1 MERGVKVT
9 GAAVSSDILTPDAP
23 LAIAWPELFA
33 RRASR
38 GGDEL
43 TAILSLAA
51 SSDVITFSGG
61 FPAPETFPVDVL
73 QELTRTLLTEQ
84 SALALQYSPTEGL
97 PAARAAISG
106 LIEARQGVAVDPA
119 DVLVTIPTSRG
130 ILQSGIN
137 LNSEI

>member
-9 GAAVSSDILTPDAP
+9 GAGAP
-23 LAIAWPELFA
+23 ADLLAPTAWPELFA

-51 SSDVITFSGG
+51 STDVITFSGG

-73 QELTRTLLTEQ
+73 QELTSTLLSDD

-97 PAARAAISG
+97 PPARTAIAR
-106 LIEARQGVAVDPA
+106 LIADRQGVTV
-119 DVLVTIPTSRG
+119 
-130 ILQSGIN
+130 
-137 LNSEI
+137 